1 MSPVSSWQQQPKRPP
16 RHPQQFFYQTWGY
29 QTPHAVA
36 VGPKGVKKPPKAAGA
51 AAGAAQAPAGG
62 GAPAGVPP
70 EAAAAESAADVFKAY
85 FASIGMPWDAELEGV
100 LFDAMR
106 NGYGPDQIDLIL
118 PDIQNTAVFKRRFP
132 GYAQRVA
139 NGYNAINLGEYLE
152 LENDYHRRL
161 QNAGLPAGFY
171 DDPSDFGNFIA
182 NDVSP
187 EEFQSRINLAV
198 DAAKKVDPTM
208 RELMSRFYGLGTG
221 DIASYFLDPTRALS
235 TIEHQYQT
243 AGVASWAQR
252 NGYTISDIKRYER
265 LTTDGVT
272 AEQAAQSYG
281 TIKALDDNV
290 GRLAG
295 IYGTTYDQS
304 DAEDDVFFNKNEKR
318 RRIVSQEQATFSGS
332 SRGATGSAPRQS
344 Y

>member
-1 MSPVSSWQQQPKRPP
+1 MSPVPSWQQPKQPAKKQ
-16 RHPQQFFYQTWGY
+16 PQYSYQGWGY

-36 VGPKGVKKPPKAAGA
+36 VGPKGATKPPKAAGA
-51 AAGAAQAPAGG
+51 APGAAQAPGAP

-70 EAAAAESAADVFKAY
+70 EAAAAKSAADVFRAY
-85 FASIGMPWDAELEGV
+85 FAAIGMPWDSELEGV

-118 PDIQNTAVFKRRFP
+118 PDIQGTTAFKKRFP
-132 GYAQRVA
+132 GYAQRVS
-139 NGYNAINLGEYLE
+139 NGYNAINLGEYLT

-187 EEFQSRINLAV
+187 DEFQNRVNLAV

-208 RELMSRFYGLGTG
+208 RELMARFYGLGTG
-221 DIASYFLDPTRALS
+221 DVASYFLDPTRALS

-252 NGYTISDIKRYER
+252 NGYTISDIRRYER

-272 AEQAAQSYG
+272 AEQAAQGYG
-281 TIKALDDNV
+281 TVKAIDESV
-290 GRLAG
+290 GRIAE
-295 IYGTTYDQS
+295 IYGEQYGQE
-304 DAEDDVFFNKNEKR
+304 DAEQDVFFNKSDKR
-318 RRIVSQEQATFSGS
+318 RRIVAQEQATFSGQ
-332 SRGATGSAPRQS
+332 SRGATGSAQRQS